1 MPAGESGQIKIL
13 IVDDIPETCDYLSKL
28 LHFERDIQV
37 IGTANS
43 GEQGLAKAKELH
55 PDIALIDINMPGM
68 DGIQTTERLIS
79 QVPGTQVIIMSVQGE
94 QDYLRRAMLAG
105 ASDFLVKPFS
115 GDELANSIRHV
126 VQRRPRAVAQSP
138 TEKPS
143 EEKERAAG
151 RLIAVFSPKGGVGC
165 TTLVVNLAVALKLE
179 QPETRVAVMD
189 GSLLF
194 GDVGVLMDLRPEK
207 TINDL
212 AVRFEQ
218 LDGDLLSDVM
228 LSHSSGVKVL
238 QAPQQPQQAELITP
252 DHVRAILTL
261 LRKSFDYV
269 FVDTWSSFQERVLT
283 VLDMA
288 DRIVLVTTLEMPA
301 IKNVRLFLDVAELLQ
316 YPRGKIIL
324 VANHAD
330 ARTGIPIRE
339 VSRNLRFDVSAT
351 ISTDNQAVTNSINR
365 GVPLVLSDPNNQ
377 VAKDIKALLK
387 QIVVGAG
394 GTEAEEAA
402 RRDEKKGG
410 LLGRLRKAS

>member
-1 MPAGESGQIKIL
+1 MPVGEGSQIKVL

-43 GEQGLAKAKELH
+43 GEQGLVKARELQ
-55 PDIALIDINMPGM
+55 PDVALIDINMPGM
-68 DGIQTTERLIS
+68 DGIQTTEKLIS
-79 QVPGTQVIIMSVQGE
+79 QIPGTQVIIMSVQGE

-126 VQRRPRAVAQSP
+126 VQRRPRAMVQAPAEKVA
-138 TEKPS
+138 
-143 EEKERAAG
+143 EEKDRTPG

-165 TTLVVNLAVALKLE
+165 TMLVANLAVALKLE
-179 QPETRVAVMD
+179 QPELRVAVMD

-194 GDVGVLMDLRPEK
+194 GDIGVLMDLRPEK
-207 TINDL
+207 TIHDL
-212 AVRFEQ
+212 VVRFDQ
-218 LDGDLLSDVM
+218 LDSDLLSDVM
-228 LSHSSGVKVL
+228 FSHSSGVKVL

-283 VLDMA
+283 VLDTA
-288 DRIVLVTTLEMPA
+288 DRIVLLTTLEMPA

-330 ARTGIPIRE
+330 ARTGIPVRE

-351 ISTDNQAVTNSINR
+351 IGTDNQAVTNSVNR
-365 GVPLVLSDPNNQ
+365 GVPLVLADPTNQ
-377 VAKDIKALLK
+377 VSRDVKALLR
-387 QIVVGAG
+387 QIVLGAG
-394 GTEAEEAA
+394 GAEAEEAA
-402 RRDEKKGG
+402 KREEKKG